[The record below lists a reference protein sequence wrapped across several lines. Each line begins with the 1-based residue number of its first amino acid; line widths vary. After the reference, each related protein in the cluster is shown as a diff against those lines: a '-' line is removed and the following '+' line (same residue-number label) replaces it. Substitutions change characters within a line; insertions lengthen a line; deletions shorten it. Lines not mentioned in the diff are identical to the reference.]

1 MRFLLIAAATLIL
14 TLAPGIRAWSSSEED
29 PWLQGQQRGYLMALC
44 QIEED
49 GIMTLEQS
57 EEYLRKY
64 SKLERG
70 LDAQYLEAVL
80 RNYIGLKGCSFSRRV
95 VYEAQPLLP

>member
-14 TLAPGIRAWSSSEED
+14 TVGPGIRAWSSSEED

-49 GIMTLEQS
+49 GIMTPEQS
-57 EEYLRKY
+57 EEYPVSYTHLT
-64 SKLERG
+64 
-70 LDAQYLEAVL
+70 
-80 RNYIGLKGCSFSRRV
+80 
-95 VYEAQPLLP
+95 LPTKA